1 MQLRMSPGGS
11 TRYSRR
17 SRPELPTS
25 SVTVTIAARSLIGWR
40 SDSCRRRATYCFSP
54 RSSIESPVPPPIATT
69 RTPPW
74 PTVRCRVLFFIGG
87 ASLWSEVVAQQVLGA
102 GSFALRVEQFS
113 KAGIFLQKREI
124 FVVAGVVAVFRTQ
137 LNCDFQIFHRGLGFS
152 RQAIQGRHRVEN
164 VIGLRSELF
173 RAQ

>member
-17 SRPELPTS
+17 RRPELPPS

-69 RTPPW
+69 RTPPG
-74 PTVRCRVLFFIGG
+74 PAVRSRVPFFIGI
-87 ASLWSEVVAQQVLGA
+87 ASLWSELAAQLDSGA
-102 GSFALRVEQFS
+102 GGFAFGVEQFG
-113 KAGIFLQKREI
+113 KAGIFLQEREI
-124 FVVAGVVAVFRTQ
+124 FVVARVVAVFRTQ
-137 LNCDFQIFHRGLGFS
+137 LNRDFQIFHRRFGFPG
-152 RQAIQGRHRVEN
+152 QTIQRGHCIEN
-164 VIGLRSELF
+164 VIGLGRKL
-173 RAQ
+173 A